1 MRSAP
6 YPSILHCFVT
16 NLSQQVRTL
25 PGSDSHVY
33 DAIGSLYPTTIDDPY
48 AFRCGDTSRPAD
60 NRPAV
65 FELNRTHRHINNFNK
80 IARQITAKPGKQSAN
95 LQPVATRNRALKTR
109 LQIREMSLEHSS
121 YPSVSSSLV
130 RWSDSLVW
138 RLGRSLLIRVIVLF
152 RI

>member
-1 MRSAP
+1 MGWM
-6 YPSILHCFVT
+6 T
-16 NLSQQVRTL
+16 
-25 PGSDSHVY
+25 G
-33 DAIGSLYPTTIDDPY
+33 
-48 AFRCGDTSRPAD
+48 
-60 NRPAV
+60 
-65 FELNRTHRHINNFNK
+65 FELNRTHRYINK
-80 IARQITAKPGKQSAN
+80 IKDLALQITANLGKTSAN

>member
-1 MRSAP
+1 MGWM
-6 YPSILHCFVT
+6 T
-16 NLSQQVRTL
+16 
-25 PGSDSHVY
+25 G
-33 DAIGSLYPTTIDDPY
+33 
-48 AFRCGDTSRPAD
+48 
-60 NRPAV
+60 
-65 FELNRTHRHINNFNK
+65 FELHRAHRHINNINK
-80 IARQITAKPGKQSAN
+80 IDLQITAKPGKQSAN